1 MTAKSLRSEEDKI
14 SIDEAK
20 REVGIAAQRIGL
32 LHLSFAKTL
41 VNELGEK
48 QGKQLIL
55 KAIKDYG
62 KRIGERKRKA
72 LADKGL
78 DPTPENSPKVAD
90 LPKFG
95 INEGSEVIE
104 VEGEKRIRS
113 RGCVIAKVW
122 EEYGEEELGR
132 LYCYVDVAKY
142 MAFNPDYKMVHVKTL
157 PDGDDYCELVV
168 RPTSKKEKEDF
179 LDDNTEWSYID
190 G

>member
-1 MTAKSLRSEEDKI
+1 MIVKSLQNEEGTI
-14 SIDEAK
+14 SIEEAK
-20 REVGIAAQRIGL
+20 REVKIATQRIGL
-32 LHLSFAKTL
+32 LHLSFARTL
-41 VNELGEK
+41 VDEFGEEK
-48 QGKQLIL
+48 GKQLIL

-62 KRIGERKRKA
+62 NRIGERKRKA

-113 RGCVIAKVW
+113 YGCAIAKVW
-122 EEYGEEELGR
+122 EEYGEEKLGR
-132 LYCYVDVAKY
+132 FYCYVDVAKY
-142 MAFNPDYKMVHVKTL
+142 MAFNPDYKMVHEKAL
-157 PDGDDYCELVV
+157 PDGDDCCEFVV
-168 RPTSKKEKEDF
+168 KPTSDKEKEDF
-179 LDDNTEWSYID
+179 LDDDKEWSYID